1 MKLWL
6 TGYRNYEMNIF
17 QPTDRRIKILRE
29 LIKEQLQEKIYNGLE
44 WLLIGG
50 EPGIEQWGAEAGI
63 ALKKSE
69 PSLKIALMLPYK
81 EFGNRWKPER
91 QDQLSQLKSQVDFVG
106 EVSQQSYTSPQ
117 QLRNWQQFMLKH
129 TDEALMIYD
138 LQYPGK
144 SQYAYQAI
152 KRYQDSNDYN
162 LDLLDMDWLEV
173 SSQDYLTE
181 NTEKDLQ

>member
-63 ALKKSE
+63 ALKK
-69 PSLKIALMLPYK
+69 K
-81 EFGNRWKPER
+81 
-91 QDQLSQLKSQVDFVG
+91 
-106 EVSQQSYTSPQ
+106 
-117 QLRNWQQFMLKH
+117 
-129 TDEALMIYD
+129 
-138 LQYPGK
+138 
-144 SQYAYQAI
+144 
-152 KRYQDSNDYN
+152 
-162 LDLLDMDWLEV
+162 
-173 SSQDYLTE
+173 
-181 NTEKDLQ
+181 